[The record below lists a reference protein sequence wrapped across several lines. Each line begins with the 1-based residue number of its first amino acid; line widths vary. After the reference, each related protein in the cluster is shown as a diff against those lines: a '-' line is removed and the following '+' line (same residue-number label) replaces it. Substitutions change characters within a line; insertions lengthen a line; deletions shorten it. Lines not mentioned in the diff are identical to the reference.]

1 MRITYTN
8 KKKSKNNKTKK
19 VGGSVSV
26 AIFSI
31 FTACISVLQFIYYIT
46 AINKNIQTSESSISM
61 VSYDDIKKI
70 AESYPEGSPALLS
83 EKGIKILKDE
93 NPKGIKAAIQQKYLK
108 KIKRKVNDTIVE
120 GYTLS
125 AKGKKLISDNVD
137 KLSQ

>member
-1 MRITYTN
+1 
-8 KKKSKNNKTKK
+8 
-19 VGGSVSV
+19 
-26 AIFSI
+26 
-31 FTACISVLQFIYYIT
+31 
-46 AINKNIQTSESSISM
+46 M
-61 VSYDDIKKI
+61 VSYADIKKI

>member
-19 VGGSVSV
+19 LGGSVSV

-46 AINKNIQTSESSISM
+46 AINKNIQPSDSSISM
-61 VSYDDIKKI
+61 VSYADIKKI

-83 EKGIKILKDE
+83 EKGIKILKNE
-93 NPKGIKAAIQQKYLK
+93 NPKGIKAAIEQKYLK
-108 KIKRKVNDTIVE
+108 KIKRRVNDKIVE